1 MWHIGPSSV
10 CFKKCLVIFLF
21 SPFPWSLCPPC
32 PCIIVVPQ
40 VAIFSH
46 GTDINGMTAQRKSSR
61 EGATVRLTLPSFLLL
76 IKANTP
82 VNEQREC
89 VCESLGEA
97 DDTAALQDISMI
109 LAGVAVFHSW
119 CWSVLIIFR
128 SAGTVTGFCYLLQ
141 SQNNSMYITLDYKF
155 AEIIFLPFI

>member
-1 MWHIGPSSV
+1 MPSN
-10 CFKKCLVIFLF
+10 FFIFFLF
-21 SPFPWSLCPPC
+21 SPFPWSLCSPC

-40 VAIFSH
+40 VAIFSY

-109 LAGVAVFHSW
+109 LAGIAVFHSW
-119 CWSVLIIFR
+119 CRQCWLYFALPSQWPASVICCKVRTTACI
-128 SAGTVTGFCYLLQ
+128 
-141 SQNNSMYITLDYKF
+141 
-155 AEIIFLPFI
+155 LPWTTSLPKEFFSL

>member
-1 MWHIGPSSV
+1 MLHIGPSSV

-119 CWSVLIIFR
+119 CHQCWLYSALPAQWPASVICCKVRTI
-128 SAGTVTGFCYLLQ
+128 VC
-141 SQNNSMYITLDYKF
+141 I
-155 AEIIFLPFI
+155 LPWTTSLPK